1 MRFFILTD
9 VVWTDVGE
17 LSLVWW
23 RCPGTW
29 CHPDPSTITPSPSIS
44 LLYLSHSTCARTA
57 DTGYQPEKA
66 FSNFYFSVA
75 KATLQSQMS
84 VRPFVRP
91 FVRNQNPYTAKN
103 QSVHLKTTFT
113 TTHNITHTISLIT
126 LTASHTPLHSSHSQH
141 HTHTITLITLTTS
154 HTSPHTCT
162 TIIHT
167 TITYTNVTT
176 TLSIRVGEKR

>member
-1 MRFFILTD
+1 MSVRPFVRLFVRNQNPYTAKKQYFTLPLSSTPLT
-9 VVWTDVGE
+9 TSYTSPHTTYTHN
-17 LSLVWW
+17 LYNHS
-23 RCPGTW
+23 
-29 CHPDPSTITPSPSIS
+29 CHHFT
-44 LLYLSHSTCARTA
+44 TCTL
-57 DTGYQPEKA
+57 
-66 FSNFYFSVA
+66 SVA
-75 KATLQSQMS
+75 KATLQPQMS